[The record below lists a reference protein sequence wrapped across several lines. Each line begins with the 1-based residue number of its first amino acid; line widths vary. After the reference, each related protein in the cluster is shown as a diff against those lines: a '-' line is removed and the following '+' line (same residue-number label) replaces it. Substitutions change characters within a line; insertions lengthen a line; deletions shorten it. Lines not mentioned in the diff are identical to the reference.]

1 MAPSPGSSHPLR
13 SCSLAAVA
21 SWLPPR
27 AVRIRFAPAH
37 SRLSPHIRKILHLA
51 LDASIKPVQSFTD
64 ARLVVYAQNKLP
76 ALNVWVQDEQ
86 LYVRGTT

>member
-21 SWLPPR
+21 ACQDAASHGLLCQHNR
-27 AVRIRFAPAH
+27 RVCRY
-37 SRLSPHIRKILHLA
+37 LA
-51 LDASIKPVQSFTD
+51 
-64 ARLVVYAQNKLP
+64 ARLVVYAKNKLP